1 MLPQCSCE
9 QYSHFEVCS
18 KDYRIEALTD
28 VNAPKEQSR
37 NRIRDVLLVKYIAPG
52 VRACEFVCSER
63 AT

>member
-1 MLPQCSCE
+1 M
-9 QYSHFEVCS
+9 YS

-37 NRIRDVLLVKYIAPG
+37 NRIRDVLLVKYVAPG